1 MGRELRWN
9 PISLAMVSWILKGV
23 LKNIWDLVSMMDVP
37 DDAAKLSRMDFKVLA
52 SRRVGEPI
60 SMVSSTNWVW
70 ETRGLRLWM
79 DMPCKVELW
88 MATWMVLLRP
98 SAIRMKRNG

>member
-1 MGRELRWN
+1 MGGELHWN

-23 LKNIWDLVSMMDVP
+23 LKKNIWDLVSLMDVP
-37 DDAAKLSRMDFKVLA
+37 DAVEKLSRMDFKVLA

-70 ETRGLRLWM
+70 ERGGFRL
-79 DMPCKVELW
+79 
-88 MATWMVLLRP
+88 
-98 SAIRMKRNG
+98 